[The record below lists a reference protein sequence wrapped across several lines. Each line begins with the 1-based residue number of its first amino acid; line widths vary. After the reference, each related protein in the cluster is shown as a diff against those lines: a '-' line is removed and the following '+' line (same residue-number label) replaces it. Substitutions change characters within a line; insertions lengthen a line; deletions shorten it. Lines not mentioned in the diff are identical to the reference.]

1 MKKKITFIS
10 LIIICIIMFLITTF
24 CPIYKVEG
32 NSMSPTLKNNDYVCI
47 KKTKSFKQGDLI
59 AFEYNNKLLVRR
71 VIALSNDE
79 VNIDTNGYVFVNDK
93 KLKEDYLSSR
103 KIG

>member
-47 KKTKSFKQGDLI
+47 KKQ
-59 AFEYNNKLLVRR
+59 NLLNR
-71 VIALSNDE
+71 E
-79 VNIDTNGYVFVNDK
+79 T
-93 KLKEDYLSSR
+93 
-103 KIG
+103 

>member
-1 MKKKITFIS
+1 
-10 LIIICIIMFLITTF
+10 MFLITTF

-93 KLKEDYLSSR
+93 KLEEDYLSSR
-103 KIG
+103 KDNPL